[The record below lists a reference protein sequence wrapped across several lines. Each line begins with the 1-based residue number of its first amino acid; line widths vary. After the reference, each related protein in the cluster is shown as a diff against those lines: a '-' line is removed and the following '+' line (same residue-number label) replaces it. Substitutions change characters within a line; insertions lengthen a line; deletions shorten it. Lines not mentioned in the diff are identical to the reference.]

1 MLHVQYEDFLLA
13 VGDYYCNGT
22 EIPPVALTP
31 AEQAD
36 EEHDHGQGVN
46 KRCGKGVGNVW
57 GYWGDSMGLFA
68 VAGHWQTSD
77 FLTHCSTI
85 LLCPCT

>member
-36 EEHDHGQGVN
+36 EEHDHGQGMN
-46 KRCGKGVGNVW
+46 KRWERCGEGVGLLGGIVW
-57 GYWGDSMGLFA
+57 ACLR
-68 VAGHWQTSD
+68 
-77 FLTHCSTI
+77 
-85 LLCPCT
+85 

>member
-1 MLHVQYEDFLLA
+1 MQYEDFLLA

-46 KRCGKGVGNVW
+46 KRCGKGVGKVW
-57 GYWGDSMGLFA
+57 GYLGAEHGL
-68 VAGHWQTSD
+68 VCGSRSLAGYTCVQVTS
-77 FLTHCSTI
+77 
-85 LLCPCT
+85 